1 MTKLRELKIENKEDL
16 REREVESENPL
27 KEMFVEYVGN
37 KFQPPDGRVTV
48 QMVATALADEF
59 PEFLL
64 LMAEQNYMQGYRQ
77 AFQDIEMGNKIND
90 KMSETQSVDVF
101 ENPVD

>member
-16 REREVESENPL
+16 REREVISENPL
-27 KEMFVEYVGN
+27 KEMFVEYVGE
-37 KFQPPDGRVTV
+37 KFQPADGRVTV

-64 LMAEQNYMQGYRQ
+64 LIAEQNYMQGYRQ
-77 AFQDIEMGNKIND
+77 AFEDIEKGNEIN
-90 KMSETQSVDVF
+90 KRTETQMVDVF
-101 ENPVD
+101 ENPTD

>member
-1 MTKLRELKIENKEDL
+1 MRELKIDTQEDI
-16 REREVESENPL
+16 REREVEAENPL

-64 LMAEQNYMQGYRQ
+64 LVAEQNYLQGYRQ
-77 AFQDIEMGNKIND
+77 AFDDMERKNKTQEPSEM
-90 KMSETQSVDVF
+90 QQVDVF
-101 ENPVD
+101 ETITE

>member
-16 REREVESENPL
+16 REREVEIENPL

-37 KFQPPDGRVTV
+37 KFQPEDGRVTV

-77 AFQDIEMGNKIND
+77 AFQDMEMGNKA
-90 KMSETQSVDVF
+90 KERMSEIQSVDVF
-101 ENPVD
+101 ENPTE